1 MKVVPLI
8 LLFLA
13 FEGHLTSVVGA
24 KKKKTSTKSS
34 KKSKAFVGKLDT
46 NLCVEYV
53 SGLPSSSSFKM
64 TPKEAIKWCE
74 EDLQCAGFTYK
85 GAKDLGQKFAM
96 KFFHYIPE
104 VSVADAKTLGDWTW
118 TSYKVSRP
126 FVLLNIFPEDKLL
139 PPPQKNTAN
148 EKSPVILFNLI
159 QNARIPIERD
169 ENFDLRNYLDMTQQ
183 SSKWMMKI
191 DLSTKESLTK
201 PMKRCISQKT

>member
-13 FEGHLTSVVGA
+13 FEGHLTSVGGA
-24 KKKKTSTKSS
+24 KKKKAKSGKKSS
-34 KKSKAFVGKLDT
+34 TTASCFVGKLDS
-46 NLCVEYV
+46 NLCVEYNV
-53 SGLPSSSSFKM
+53 APQRKM
-64 TPKEAIKWCE
+64 TPKDAKKWCE

-104 VSVADAKTLGDWTW
+104 VSVAGAKTSGDWTW

-126 FVLLNIFPEDKLL
+126 FVLLNILQEDKLL
-139 PPPQKNTAN
+139 KLKNGN
-148 EKSPVILFNLI
+148 EKSPLILLNAI

-183 SSKWMMKI
+183 TSKWMMKI
-191 DLSTKESLTK
+191 DLKTPESLTRPK
-201 PMKRCISQKT
+201 KICISK